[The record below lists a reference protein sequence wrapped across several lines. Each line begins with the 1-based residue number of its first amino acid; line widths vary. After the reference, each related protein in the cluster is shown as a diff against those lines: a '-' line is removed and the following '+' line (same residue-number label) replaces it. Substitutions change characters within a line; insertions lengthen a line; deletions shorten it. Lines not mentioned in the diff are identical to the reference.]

1 MLQHGLGDERV
12 LPESLVVSEYLD
24 NLYPENRLQ
33 PVDAFTNAYHKLLIE
48 RFSKVTT
55 CFYKLMLTN
64 ESTAAK
70 DLSES
75 LKFYENVLTGDFFG
89 GKILFGNKFI

>member
-1 MLQHGLGDERV
+1 VLQHGLGDERV

-75 LKFYENVLTGDFFG
+75 LKFYENVLAGDFFG